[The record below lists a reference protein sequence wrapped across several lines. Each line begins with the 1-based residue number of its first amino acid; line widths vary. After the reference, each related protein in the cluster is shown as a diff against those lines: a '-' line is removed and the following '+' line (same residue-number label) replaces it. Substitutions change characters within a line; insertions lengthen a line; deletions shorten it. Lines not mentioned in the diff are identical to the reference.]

1 MRRFRFFL
9 LAALPVLLSIW
20 AVAADE
26 ALVARANDNRTPAGT
41 LRNGVLTLRLEI
53 VETIWYPHQE
63 GGPSLHVNAFAE
75 EGAAPQIPGPLIRV
89 PEGTEIHA
97 TVRNRLPVTMFVQ
110 GLHERPGPNVPLE
123 VAPGA
128 TREVRFKAGA
138 PGTYLYFAGSTKQTI
153 TQLSQITLLTPID
166 NAFAPFGKEALLT
179 GALIVDPPGDA
190 AGEAANDRVFVI
202 NLWGTGFAEGPLR
215 ETATINGKA
224 WPHSERLAFH
234 MGEKVRWRVINASAS
249 DHAMH
254 LHGFY
259 YRLNSVGDGERDRPF
274 EEGQQPQTVTRH
286 MLAGST
292 MFLEWSPERE
302 GRWIFH
308 CHMVAHMSDEMDLN
322 KHPPDGSKPPPE
334 TAHSGKHSEEAAGMG
349 GLVLGITVSPG
360 PGTARETSSSQ
371 AEVRKLRLLVQSRP
385 PTAILQAGVGY
396 RIQEGDAEPAGAPPV
411 PGAPLVLTR
420 GQPVE
425 ITVVNQLAATT
436 AVHWHGIELESYY
449 DGVPTWGGDTR
460 QVTPPIAPGGSF
472 VARITPPRA
481 GTFIYH
487 THWHDVVQLTGGL
500 YGPLIV
506 LEPGQKL
513 DPETD
518 KIFVIGR
525 AGPDELAYPLVLNG
539 SPQPNAM
546 VLKVGRRYR
555 FRFINITPNDADAVI
570 SVRSGAGPVT
580 WRAVGKDGW
589 ELPSAQAIVKP
600 AHQEITVGET
610 YDFEFVPERAG
621 DLMLEV
627 QAPFVKKRLTQTFE
641 VQP

>member
-1 MRRFRFFL
+1 M
-9 LAALPVLLSIW
+9 W
-20 AVAADE
+20 AVAADV

-53 VETIWYPHQE
+53 VETVWYPQQE
-63 GGPSLHVNAFAE
+63 GGPNLHVNAFSE

-110 GLHERPGPNVPLE
+110 GLHERPGGNVSLE

-128 TREVRFKAGA
+128 AREVRFKAGA
-138 PGTYLYFAGSTKQTI
+138 PGTYHYFAGSTKQSI
-153 TQLSQITLLTPID
+153 LQLSQISFLTPLD

-179 GALIVDPPGDA
+179 GAIVVDA
-190 AGEAANDRVFVI
+190 AGVAADDRVFVL

-215 ETATINGKA
+215 ETAAINGKA
-224 WPHSERLAFH
+224 WPHSERLTVT
-234 MGEKVRWRVINASAS
+234 MGEKVRWRVINASTS

-259 YRLNSVGDGERDRPF
+259 YRLKSVGDGERDQYL
-274 EEGQQPQTVTRH
+274 EEGQQQQTVTRH
-286 MLAGST
+286 MLPGST
-292 MFLEWSPERE
+292 MSLEWLPERA

-308 CHMVAHMSDEMDLN
+308 CHMVAHMSDDMDLN

-334 TAHSGKHSEEAAGMG
+334 THAEHSDESAGMG
-349 GLVLGITVSPG
+349 GLVLGITVTPG
-360 PGTARETSSSQ
+360 AAAAPMDTKPQ
-371 AEVRKLRLLVQSRP
+371 ASARKLRLLVQSRP
-385 PTAILQAGVGY
+385 ATETLAAGVGY
-396 RIQEGDAEPAGAPPV
+396 RIQEGDAEPVGPPPL

-425 ITVVNQLAATT
+425 ITVINQLAQAT

-449 DGVPTWGGDTR
+449 DGVPTWGGDSR
-460 QVTPPIAPGGSF
+460 QVTPPIAPGASF
-472 VARITPPRA
+472 VARFTPPRA

-539 SPQPNAM
+539 SPQPNTM
-546 VLKVGRRYR
+546 VLKAGKRYR
-555 FRFINITPNDADAVI
+555 FRFINISPNDADGVI
-570 SVRSGAGPVT
+570 SLRSEAGAGRVT
-580 WRAVGKDGW
+580 WRVVGKDGS
-589 ELPSAQAIVKP
+589 ELPPVQAITQP
-600 AHQEITVGET
+600 ARQQITVGET
-610 YDFEFVPERAG
+610 YDFEFIPERPG
-621 DLMLEV
+621 DLLLEV
-627 QAPFVKKRLTQTFE
+627 QGPFLKQRLTQTFE